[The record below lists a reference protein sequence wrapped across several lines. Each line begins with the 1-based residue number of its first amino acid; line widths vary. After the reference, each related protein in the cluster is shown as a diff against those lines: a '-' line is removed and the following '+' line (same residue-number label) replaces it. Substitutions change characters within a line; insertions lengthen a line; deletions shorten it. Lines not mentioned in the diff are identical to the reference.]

1 MARIGFLSERMLR
14 GFGVD
19 LVIHALASE
28 LATRGHETT
37 VYSTVADDLGPHCYR
52 LERIPTRARALLPLY
67 DRSARCWAEYVD
79 AGDHDV
85 LFIES
90 FPFFSLIP
98 RLRTATIAVDH
109 GVSPTTGMSLLKKVN
124 FAYMRHSQERLFFPR
139 AAAVVA
145 VSAFVQSRLPRWG

>member
-85 LFIES
+85 LA
-90 FPFFSLIP
+90 LG
-98 RLRTATIAVDH
+98 VD
-109 GVSPTTGMSLLKKVN
+109 VVILEKVQD
-124 FAYMRHSQERLFFPR
+124 AAGRAGQE
-139 AAAVVA
+139 
-145 VSAFVQSRLPRWG
+145 